1 MIITL
6 VSDFIGV
13 EFILFSVR
21 PSGNCS
27 PDCDPAARLAVDRAA
42 AARPEIAQIGISSGI
57 SKTLEKGFNRRDYVS
72 V

>member
-27 PDCDPAARLAVDRAA
+27 PDSDPGSRLAADRAA
-42 AARPEIAQIGISSGI
+42 AARPLIAQFGISRGISSP
-57 SKTLEKGFNRRDYVS
+57 
-72 V
+72 